1 VARHLS
7 GELKRTTYDRAMDE
21 RLERYAELAVRVGAN
36 VQPGQEV
43 FVHGLVEHAE
53 LVRALTRQSYR
64 AGASYVNVQYS
75 DQHVRRA
82 MIELGPDEALTYSP
96 PWLKTLTETNQGNA
110 LLGTSGNPEPELL
123 ADLDGERVGRAVP
136 LEVAEIRQRHSRENS
151 VNWCG
156 VGAPNEG
163 WARQVLGKPDVE
175 RLWELVAFC
184 FRLDEPDPV
193 EAWRVHLDRLDAR
206 AAALTELRPDALR
219 YRGPGTDLTVGL
231 LQAARW
237 ASARF
242 RTAGDIDYVANMPT
256 EEVFTTPD
264 SRRAEGTLRSSMPL
278 SLGGQLIRDL
288 HLTFEDGRIV
298 QVEAESG
305 ADIVRSHLATIE
317 NADRL
322 GELALVTKE
331 SRVGQTGELFYNTL
345 FDENATC
352 HIAYGFGL
360 PYAFDG
366 EPDEG
371 MNVSN
376 VHVDFMVGGPDLEVD
391 AVLPD
396 GSEVPLIRN
405 EEWQLAA

>member
-1 VARHLS
+1 
-7 GELKRTTYDRAMDE
+7 MDE

-53 LVRALTRQSYR
+53 LVRALTRQGYR
-64 AGASYVNVQYS
+64 AGASYVNVVYQ

-96 PWLKTLTETNQGNA
+96 EWQKTLAQTTAGNA
-110 LLGTSGNPEPELL
+110 QLGTAGNPEPELL
-123 ADLDGERVGRAVP
+123 ADLDGERVGRAMP
-136 LEVAEIRQRHSRENS
+136 LEVAEIRRQQHREQS

-156 VGAPNEG
+156 VGAPTEG
-163 WARQVLGKPDVE
+163 WARQVLDEPDVGQ
-175 RLWELVAFC
+175 LWELVAFC

-193 EAWRVHLDRLDAR
+193 AAWREHLDRLDAR
-206 AAALTELRPDALR
+206 AAALTERRPDALR
-219 YRGPGTDLTVGL
+219 YRGPGTDFTVGL
-231 LQAARW
+231 LPSARW
-237 ASARF
+237 GSARF
-242 RTAGDIDYVANMPT
+242 HTAGGIEYVANMPT

-278 SLGGQLIRDL
+278 SLAGQLIREL
-288 HLTFEDGRIV
+288 RLTFEDGRIV
-298 QVEAESG
+298 GVKAETG
-305 ADIVRSHLATIE
+305 ADVVRSHLATIE

-331 SRVGQTGELFYNTL
+331 SRVGQTGKLFYNTL

-360 PYAFDG
+360 PYCFDG
-366 EPDEG
+366 EPDER

-376 VHVDFMVGGPDLEVD
+376 VHVDFMVGGPEVEVD
-391 AVLPD
+391 ALMPD
-396 GSEVPLIRN
+396 GTEVPLIRA
-405 EEWQLAA
+405 EEWQLAT

>member
-1 VARHLS
+1 MGTRVNDNA
-7 GELKRTTYDRAMDE
+7 E

-43 FVHGLVEHAE
+43 FVSGFVEHADV
-53 LVRALTRQSYR
+53 VRALTRQSYR
-64 AGASYVNVQYS
+64 AGASYVNVQYG

-82 MIELGPDEALTYSP
+82 MIELGPDEALTHSP
-96 PWLKTLTETNQGNA
+96 EWLKTLTRTTAGNA
-110 LLGTSGNPEPELL
+110 QLGTSGNPEPELL
-123 ADLDGERVGRAVP
+123 ADLDGDRVGRAFPV
-136 LEVAEIRQRHSRENS
+136 EVAEIRRQQHRDQS

-156 VGAPNEG
+156 VGAPTEG
-163 WARQVLGKPDVE
+163 WARQVLREPDVE

-184 FRLDEPDPV
+184 FRLDEPDPLT
-193 EAWRVHLDRLDAR
+193 AWREHLARLDAR
-206 AAALTELRPDALR
+206 AAELTEHRPDALR

-231 LQAARW
+231 LPSARW
-237 ASARF
+237 GSARF
-242 RTAGDIDYVANMPT
+242 RTAGGIDYVANMPT
-256 EEVFTTPD
+256 EEIFTTPD

-278 SLGGQLIRDL
+278 SLDGQLIRDL
-288 HLTFEDGRIV
+288 QLTFEDGRIV
-298 QVEAESG
+298 RVEADTG

-322 GELALVTKE
+322 CELALLTKE
-331 SRVGQTGELFYNTL
+331 SRVGQTGTLFYNTL

-376 VHVDFMVGGPDLEVD
+376 IHVDFMVGGPELEVD
-391 AVLPD
+391 ALLPD
-396 GSEVPLIRN
+396 GSEVPLIRD
-405 EEWQLAA
+405 EEWQLAS

>member
-1 VARHLS
+1 
-7 GELKRTTYDRAMDE
+7 MDE

-43 FVHGLVEHAE
+43 FLHGLVEHAD
-53 LVRALTRQSYR
+53 LVRALTRQSYK

-96 PWLKTLTETNQGNA
+96 EWLKTLTEAQAGHA
-110 LLGTSGNPEPELL
+110 MLGTSGNPEPELL
-123 ADLDGERVGRAVP
+123 ADLDGERVGRAIP
-136 LEVAEIRQRHSRENS
+136 LEVSEIRRRQSEENN

-156 VGAPNEG
+156 VGAPTEG
-163 WARQVLGKPDVE
+163 WARQVLGEPDVE
-175 RLWELVAFC
+175 GLWDLVAFC

-193 EAWRVHLDRLDAR
+193 AAWREHLDRLDAR
-206 AAALTELRPDALR
+206 AAALTERRPDALR

-231 LQAARW
+231 LPSAHW
-237 ASARF
+237 GSARF
-242 RTAGDIDYVANMPT
+242 RTAGGIDYVANMPT
-256 EEVFTTPD
+256 EEVFITPD
-264 SRRAEGTLRSSMPL
+264 ARRAEGTLSSTMPL
-278 SLGGQLIRDL
+278 SLGGRLIRDL
-288 HLTFEDGRIV
+288 QLTFEDGRIV
-298 QVEAESG
+298 QADAESG
-305 ADIVRSHLATIE
+305 AEIVRSHLASIE

-331 SRVGQTGELFYNTL
+331 SRVGQTGKLFYNTL

-360 PYAFDG
+360 PYSFDG
-366 EPDEG
+366 KPDEG
-371 MNVSN
+371 MNVAKI
-376 VHVDFMVGGPDLEVD
+376 HIDFMVGGPELEVD
-391 AVLPD
+391 ALMPD
-396 GSEVPLIRN
+396 GTEIPLIRN

>member
-1 VARHLS
+1 VS
-7 GELKRTTYDRAMDE
+7 DNGE

-64 AGASYVNVQYS
+64 AGASFVNVVYD
-75 DQHVRRA
+75 DQHVRRV
-82 MIELGPDEALTYSP
+82 MIELGPDDALTHSP
-96 PWLKTLTETNQGNA
+96 EWLKTLTQATAGNA
-110 LLGTSGNPEPELL
+110 LLATTGNPEPELL
-123 ADLDGERVGRAVP
+123 ADLDGDRVGRAIP
-136 LEVAEIRQRHSRENS
+136 LEVAEIRRQQHRAQS

-156 VGAPNEG
+156 IGAPTDG
-163 WARQVLGKPDVE
+163 WARQVLGEPDVE

-184 FRLDEPDPV
+184 FRLDAPDPIA
-193 EAWRVHLDRLDAR
+193 AWQEHLDRLDAR
-206 AAALTELRPDALR
+206 AAALTERGPDAIR
-219 YRGPGTDLTVGL
+219 YRGPGTDFTVGL
-231 LQAARW
+231 LPSARW
-237 ASARF
+237 GSARF
-242 RTAGDIDYVANMPT
+242 RTAGGIEYVANMPT
-256 EEVFTTPD
+256 EEIFTTPD
-264 SRRAEGTLRSSMPL
+264 SRRAEGTLRSSTPL
-278 SLGGQLIRDL
+278 SLGGQLIREL
-288 HLTFEDGRIV
+288 QLTFADGRIV
-298 QVEAESG
+298 RVEAETG
-305 ADIVRSHLATIE
+305 AELVRSHLASIE

-331 SRVGQTGELFYNTL
+331 SRVGQTGTLFYSTL

-352 HIAYGFGL
+352 HIAYGNGL

-366 EPDEG
+366 EPDEW

-376 VHVDFMVGGPDLEVD
+376 IHVDFMVGGPELEVD
-391 AVLPD
+391 ALMSD

>member
-1 VARHLS
+1 
-7 GELKRTTYDRAMDE
+7 MDE
-21 RLERYAELAVRVGAN
+21 RLDRYAELAVRVGAN
-36 VQPGQEV
+36 VQAGQEV
-43 FVHGLVEHAE
+43 FISGLVEHVE

-64 AGASYVNVQYS
+64 AGASYVNVRYE
-75 DQHVRRA
+75 DQHIRRA

-96 PWLKTLTETNQGNA
+96 EWLKTLMEGMGGNA
-110 LLGTSGNPEPELL
+110 LLGTTGNPEPELL
-123 ADLDGERVGRAVP
+123 ADLDGERVGRAIP
-136 LEVAEIRQRHSRENS
+136 LEAAEISRRQQGSHK

-156 VGAPNEG
+156 VGAPTEG
-163 WARQVLGKPDVE
+163 WARQVLGEPDVE

-184 FRLDEPDPV
+184 FRLDEDDPV
-193 EAWRVHLDRLDAR
+193 AAWREHLDRLDAR

-231 LQAARW
+231 LESARW
-237 ASARF
+237 GSARF
-242 RTAGDIDYVANMPT
+242 RTAGGIDYVANMPT
-256 EEVFTTPD
+256 EEIFTTPD
-264 SRRAEGTLRSSMPL
+264 ARRAQGTLRSSMPL

-288 HLTFEDGRIV
+288 QLTFEDGRIV
-298 QVEAESG
+298 HAEAESG

-331 SRVGQTGELFYNTL
+331 SRVGQTGKLFYNTL

-360 PYAFDG
+360 TYSFDG

-376 VHVDFMVGGPDLEVD
+376 VHVDFMVGGPELEVD
-391 AVLPD
+391 ALLPD
-396 GSEVPLIRN
+396 GTELPLIRN
-405 EEWQLAA
+405 EEWQLA

>member
-1 VARHLS
+1 
-7 GELKRTTYDRAMDE
+7 MDE

-53 LVRALTRQSYR
+53 LVRALTRQGYR
-64 AGASYVNVQYS
+64 AGASYVNVVYQ

-96 PWLKTLTETNQGNA
+96 EWQKTLAQTTAGNA
-110 LLGTSGNPEPELL
+110 QLGTAGNPEPELL
-123 ADLDGERVGRAVP
+123 ADLDGERVGRAMP
-136 LEVAEIRQRHSRENS
+136 LEVAEIRRQQHREQS

-163 WARQVLGKPDVE
+163 WARQVLDEPDVGQ
-175 RLWELVAFC
+175 LWELVAFC

-193 EAWRVHLDRLDAR
+193 AAWREHLDRLDAR
-206 AAALTELRPDALR
+206 AAALTERRPDALR
-219 YRGPGTDLTVGL
+219 YRGPGTDFTVGL
-231 LQAARW
+231 LPSARW
-237 ASARF
+237 GSARF
-242 RTAGDIDYVANMPT
+242 HTAGGIEYVANMPT

-278 SLGGQLIRDL
+278 SLAGQLVREL
-288 HLTFEDGRIV
+288 QLTFEDGRIV
-298 QVEAESG
+298 GVEAESG
-305 ADIVRSHLATIE
+305 ADVVRSHLARIE

-331 SRVGQTGELFYNTL
+331 SRVGQTGKLFYNTL

-360 PYAFDG
+360 PYCFEG
-366 EPDEG
+366 EPDER

-376 VHVDFMVGGPDLEVD
+376 VHVDFMVGGPEVEVD
-391 AVLPD
+391 ALMPD
-396 GSEVPLIRN
+396 GTEVPLIRA
-405 EEWQLAA
+405 EEWQLAT

>member
-1 VARHLS
+1 
-7 GELKRTTYDRAMDE
+7 MDE

-36 VQPGQEV
+36 VQPGQQV

-53 LVRALTRQSYR
+53 LVRALTRQAYV
-64 AGASYVNVQYS
+64 AGASYVNVAYD

-82 MIELGPDEALTYSP
+82 LIELGPDDALTYSP
-96 PWLKTLTETNQGNA
+96 EWRKARERETAGNA
-110 LLGTSGNPEPELL
+110 LLGTTGDPEPELL
-123 ADLDGERVGRAVP
+123 ADLDGDRVGRAVP
-136 LEVAEIRQRHSRENS
+136 LEIAEIRRQQHRDQS

-163 WARQVLGKPDVE
+163 WASQVLGEPDVG

-193 EAWRVHLDRLDAR
+193 AAWREHLDRLDAR
-206 AAALTELRPDALR
+206 AAALTERRPDAVR

-231 LQAARW
+231 LPSARW
-237 ASARF
+237 GSARF
-242 RTAGDIDYVANMPT
+242 RTAGGIDYVANMPT

-264 SRRAEGTLRSSMPL
+264 PRRAEGTLRSSVPL
-278 SLGGQLIRDL
+278 SLAGQLIQGL
-288 HLTFEDGRIV
+288 ELTFEDGRIV
-298 QVEAESG
+298 RVEAESG
-305 ADIVRSHLATIE
+305 AEIVRTHLATID

-331 SRVGQTGELFYNTL
+331 SRVGQTGTLFYNTL

-352 HIAYGFGL
+352 HIAYGAGL

-366 EPDEG
+366 EPDEA
-371 MNVSN
+371 MNISN
-376 VHVDFMVGGPDLEVD
+376 IHVDFMVGGPELEVD
-391 AVLPD
+391 AVLAD
-396 GSEVPLIRN
+396 GTELPLIRD
-405 EEWQLAA
+405 EEWQLAT

>member
-1 VARHLS
+1 
-7 GELKRTTYDRAMDE
+7 MDE

-36 VQPGQEV
+36 VQSGQEV
-43 FVHGLVEHAE
+43 FLHGLVEHAE
-53 LVRALTRQSYR
+53 LLRALTRQAYR
-64 AGASYVNVQYS
+64 AGASYVNVVYS

-96 PWLKTLTETNQGNA
+96 EWLKTLTRANAGNA
-110 LLGTSGNPEPELL
+110 MLGTSGNPEPELL
-123 ADLDGERVGRAVP
+123 ADLDGERVGRATQFE
-136 LEVAEIRQRHSRENS
+136 LSEIRRQQSVDNS

-156 VGAPNEG
+156 VGAPTEG
-163 WARQVLGKPDVE
+163 WAHEVLGEPDVE

-193 EAWRVHLDRLDAR
+193 TAWREHLDRLDAR

-219 YRGPGTDLTVGL
+219 YRGPGTDFTVGL
-231 LQAARW
+231 LPSARW
-237 ASARF
+237 GSARF
-242 RTAGDIDYVANMPT
+242 RTASRIDYVANMPT
-256 EEVFTTPD
+256 EEIFVTPD
-264 SRRAEGTLRSSMPL
+264 SRRAEGSLRSSMPL
-278 SLGGQLIRDL
+278 SLGGRLIRDL
-288 HLTFEDGRIV
+288 RLRFEDGRIV
-298 QVEAESG
+298 QVEAETG

-331 SRVGQTGELFYNTL
+331 SRVGQTGKLFYNTL

-360 PYAFDG
+360 PYSFDG

-376 VHVDFMVGGPDLEVD
+376 IHVDFMVGGPELEVD
-391 AVLPD
+391 ALLAD
-396 GSEVPLIRN
+396 GTEVPLIRD